1 MSGAP
6 MESHLRH
13 AMTLVRLAQGEK
25 HVEMIYQH
33 LREIERLIEY
43 CVGNLERSSGE
54 AKTQ

>member
-1 MSGAP
+1 VSGAP